1 MEKEYGS
8 GEGEEVEEENDDLSS
23 ELSDE
28 APELV
33 TSREDFEAIM
43 DDFMDNY
50 ELLGRKLKPVLPGDS
65 GTEKLNT
72 LRQAMGQDER
82 VRIRSADDDDEE
94 ELDDDRLFAGYKA
107 AEKEDTWDC
116 ETVLSKSNRSKLIQR
131 I

>member
-33 TSREDFEAIM
+33 TSREDFEAMM

-65 GTEKLNT
+65 GPEKLNT

-82 VRIRSADDDDEE
+82 VRIRSADDDDDD
-94 ELDDDRLFAGYKA
+94 ELDDDRLFSGYNA

-116 ETVLSKSNRSKLIQR
+116 ETVLSESNCLMQTR

>member
-33 TSREDFEAIM
+33 TSREDFEAMM

-65 GTEKLNT
+65 GPEKLNT

-82 VRIRSADDDDEE
+82 VRIRSADDDDD
-94 ELDDDRLFAGYKA
+94 ELNDDRLFAGYNA

-116 ETVLSKSNRSKLIQR
+116 ETVLSESNHLMRTR

>member
-8 GEGEEVEEENDDLSS
+8 DEGEEVEEENDDLSS

-28 APELV
+28 APELL
-33 TSREDFEAIM
+33 TSREDFEAMM

-65 GTEKLNT
+65 GPEKLET
-72 LRQAMGQDER
+72 LRRAMGQDER

-94 ELDDDRLFAGYKA
+94 ELDDEQLFAEYGA
-107 AEKEDTWDC
+107 TEKEDRWDC
-116 ETVLSKSNRSKLIQR
+116 ETILSESVHVVNPTHI
-131 I
+131 

>member
-8 GEGEEVEEENDDLSS
+8 GEGENVEEENDDLSS

-65 GTEKLNT
+65 GPEKLNT

-82 VRIRSADDDDEE
+82 VRIRSADDDDDE
-94 ELDDDRLFAGYKA
+94 ELNDDRLFAGYNA
-107 AEKEDTWDC
+107 VEKEDTWDC
-116 ETVLSKSNRSKLIQR
+116 ETVLSESNRFVQTR